1 MDDVP
6 APAWSDMITNGK
18 PIGSTQMTASELMK
32 LPRAQRAA
40 ILESAAAAAEEDY
53 RFDSALTAFD
63 AFGEGDL
70 HGGSAST
77 EPR

>member
-1 MDDVP
+1 
-6 APAWSDMITNGK
+6 MITNSK
-18 PIGSTQMTASELMK
+18 PVEPTQMTASELMK
-32 LPRAQRAA
+32 LPADQRAA
-40 ILESAAAAAEEDY
+40 ILESAAAAAEDDY

-70 HGGSAST
+70 HRGSAST